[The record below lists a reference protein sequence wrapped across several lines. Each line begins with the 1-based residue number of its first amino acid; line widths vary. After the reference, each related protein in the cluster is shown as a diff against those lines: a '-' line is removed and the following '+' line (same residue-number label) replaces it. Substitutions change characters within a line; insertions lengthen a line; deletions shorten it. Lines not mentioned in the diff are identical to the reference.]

1 MRFLLGTPPTPGPV
15 TSWFTE
21 NKDTISGIAGMA
33 TTIGLLAT
41 SIALV
46 VATTQLRRQR
56 QLSKAQA
63 IYEIQRDARD
73 ASWRLASDDVLYQSV
88 SGKPADK
95 AGVAIGTSINFYA
108 AAFQMWQ
115 HGVMEKE
122 LWNLLARE
130 LVGMLELQKPKQRWS
145 DAKEL
150 YDSRFVKDI
159 DDRVAAVAAENAKRA
174 AAEKA
179 AAEKAENEESS

>member
-1 MRFLLGTPPTPGPV
+1 
-15 TSWFTE
+15 
-21 NKDTISGIAGMA
+21 
-33 TTIGLLAT
+33 
-41 SIALV
+41 
-46 VATTQLRRQR
+46 
-56 QLSKAQA
+56 
-63 IYEIQRDARD
+63 
-73 ASWRLASDDVLYQSV
+73 
-88 SGKPADK
+88 
-95 AGVAIGTSINFYA
+95 
-108 AAFQMWQ
+108 
-115 HGVMEKE
+115 MEKE